1 MELGYLIPRNSLVW
15 VLILVVM
22 ALAPHAARLPIWISF
37 VALACIGWRI
47 LIFAGKLDYP
57 DTKTRVLAV
66 VVILLGGASQLRS
79 LDIDLDVA
87 ASLLALGFIFKL
99 VEMQSKRDVYVVLSL
114 GFIMAA
120 VSLLFSQSLVMAIYL
135 TLMVNV
141 IIAGMVSI
149 NRSFMDSGG
158 NSTVGIAVRIT
169 AQSLPLM
176 IALFLIFPRIGPLW
190 AVPDQSVATTGVSD
204 EMSPGDISRLAQSA
218 DLAFRV
224 TFENNPP
231 PLHQDLY
238 WRGLVLDYFDGITW
252 SRQGRSAYAAAA
264 ANAPVTIDYQ
274 ERASVSGE
282 PLSYN
287 IILEPSFRRWL
298 YGLHLAEPL
307 TAGIVEGRNFELF
320 NRTPVAQRFSYDL
333 QSYPDHQTDLLLLDS
348 ARRRSLSLPDSG
360 NPRSRELAQSL
371 RAGEATDR
379 DYVYRVLAL
388 FQQQFV
394 YTLSPPLLGTER
406 IDEFLFDSRS
416 GYCEHYAGAF
426 TFMMRAAG
434 IPARVVAGYQGG
446 EYNRFEDY
454 MMVYQYNAHAW
465 SEVWLPGEGWV
476 RVDPTSIV
484 APERISDGVEA
495 AFGDDPAFLN
505 DSLFSLARFRNA
517 NWLNTLR
524 LRLDSIEYTWNRR
537 VVSYGVERQ
546 FQLFERWFGAFSAS
560 KVILVLMI
568 SSSLA
573 LGLSALFSLRR
584 PRPSPCRE
592 IEQLYRNYCD
602 QLGKIGLQRQTGEA
616 PLDYLARIEKRRP
629 DLTSSLEQITGL
641 YMKLAYQEHETSETE
656 ASAPLTEFRKSLRE
670 LRFQLGK

>member
-1 MELGYLIPRNSLVW
+1 MELGYLLPRNSLIW

-22 ALAPHAARLPIWISF
+22 ALVPHAARLPIWISF

-47 LIFAGKLDYP
+47 LIFVGKLDYP
-57 DTKTRVLAV
+57 DTKTRLLAV

-149 NRSFMDSGG
+149 NRSFADSGG

-176 IALFLIFPRIGPLW
+176 IVLFLIFPRIGPLW

-252 SRQGRSAYAAAA
+252 SREGRSAFAAAT

-274 ERASVSGE
+274 ERVSVSGE

-307 TAGIVEGRNFELF
+307 TAGIVDGRNFELF

-333 QSYPDHQTDLLLLDS
+333 QSYPDHKTDLLLLDS
-348 ARRRSLSLPDSG
+348 ARRRSLSLPDAG

-379 DYVYRVLAL
+379 DYVYRVLAH

-394 YTLSPPLLGTER
+394 YTLNPPLLGTER

-454 MMVYQYNAHAW
+454 MMVYEYNAHAW
-465 SEVWLPGEGWV
+465 SEVWLNGEGWV

-495 AFGDDPAFLN
+495 AFGDDPAFMN

-524 LRLDSIEYTWNRR
+524 LRLDSIEYMWNRR

-560 KVILVLMI
+560 KVMLVLMI

-573 LGLSALFSLRR
+573 LGLSALFGLRR
-584 PRPSPCRE
+584 PRPNPCRE

-602 QLGKIGLQRQTGEA
+602 QLGKIGLQRLTGEA
-616 PLDYLARIEKRRP
+616 PLDYLARIEKKRP
-629 DLTSSLEQITGL
+629 DLTSNLEQITGL
-641 YMKLAYQEHETSETE
+641 YMKLAYQEHETSEKE
-656 ASAPLTEFRKSLRE
+656 ASAPLMEFRKSLRE